1 MYQSV
6 QKLLEAYGYENIVLN
21 VVGVSLGLRRRGEQ
35 GFAVVTLDETTGN
48 LLTREQFEH
57 ISRQIR
63 GFLQN
68 RGCVRT
74 QFLYLLISEEEESQM
89 RLFGEYGNF
98 WRIIPTRGQVMVFQD
113 TAGEFLELRRPL
125 EDFFA
130 VKDTGQSRDSSESS
144 WGNPGQGW
152 NSAESSWEN
161 PGQGWN
167 SADSNWENAG
177 GYRSNFP
184 GNWKG
189 MVQYWKNNQVPVCNL
204 SIVAL
209 NIVVFLITDLF
220 LFSNG
225 EALVDWGALGWYEVL
240 QRGEWYRLFTSM
252 FMHAGID
259 HIFSNMLVLVY
270 LGSCLERQIGRVRY
284 VILYLGAGLLA
295 GFTSMGYNMI
305 LGDYTVSIGASGA
318 IFGVMGSLLCLVIFF
333 KEKAGDFRF
342 RQVAVM
348 AFFSLYGGFTGQGV
362 DNAAHVGGFVAGF
375 LLTILLMLPERW
387 TKNR

>member
-6 QKLLEAYGYENIVLN
+6 QKLLETYGYENIVLN
-21 VVGVSLGLRRRGEQ
+21 VVGVSLGLRCRGEQ

-48 LLTREQFEH
+48 LLSREQFEH
-57 ISRQIR
+57 ISQQIR

-68 RGCVRT
+68 KGCVHT
-74 QFLYLLISEEEESQM
+74 QFLYLLISEEEESQI

-113 TAGEFLELRRPL
+113 TAGEFMELRRPL
-125 EDFFA
+125 EALFA
-130 VKDTGQSRDSSESS
+130 VQDTGQS
-144 WGNPGQGW
+144 W
-152 NSAESSWEN
+152 NSASSSWDNNRQE
-161 PGQGWN
+161 WN
-167 SADSNWENAG
+167 RAG
-177 GYRSNFP
+177 GYRSNS
-184 GNWKG
+184 GRDWKG
-189 MVQYWKNNQVPVCNL
+189 RVQYWKNNQMPVCNL

-209 NIVVFLITDLF
+209 NIIIFLITDFF

-240 QRGEWYRLFTSM
+240 QGGEWYRLFTSM

-270 LGSCLERQIGRVRY
+270 LGSCLEQQIGRVRY

-318 IFGVMGSLLCLVIFF
+318 VFGGMGSLLCLVIFF
-333 KEKAGDFRF
+333 KEKAGDFHF

-362 DNAAHVGGFVAGF
+362 DNAAHVGGFMAGF